1 MVNKPRHENELEP
14 NKIRI
19 TGLSLP
25 EGIVK
30 SIDSQRGDIS
40 RSKYILRII
49 EKNLPSKVS
58 NFGQKVVASEIH

>member
-1 MVNKPRHENELEP
+1 MVKKPNQVIENTS
-14 NKIRI
+14 KTRI

-25 EGIVK
+25 ENTIEY
-30 SIDSQRGDIS
+30 IDDQRGDIS

-58 NFGQKVVASEIH
+58 SFSKKVVT